1 MQKQPWPHSRG
12 LFLYICFFMKLQ
24 AKLKSGAFCKNQNN
38 EKLFLKIPS
47 FPFPKNGRNKAGF
60 KKPLSNKFCSVEAV
74 IN

>member
-12 LFLYICFFMKLQ
+12 LFLYIRFFMKLQ

-47 FPFPKNGRNKAGF
+47 SPFPKTEETKRALKNR
-60 KKPLSNKFCSVEAV
+60 
-74 IN
+74 